1 MTSLGA
7 QVKVSQREVLDLDFE
22 VWIKSGPD
30 DIKGK
35 VFIYKEEHKL
45 RLGSNK
51 GLSIMEGR
59 EVHLSSE

>member
-1 MTSLGA
+1 M
-7 QVKVSQREVLDLDFE
+7 LDLDFE